1 MGITGHPQLRRATGE
16 SPEITAQELHVKERV
31 IMRRI
36 VSVFVLSLC
45 GMLCQAQTITPVPAD
60 GESTITVTFGALAA
74 AKAVELYSP
83 ANAAAGAACAVNP
96 ANAVAL
102 KAGVPTTAA
111 ASSTSIVLV
120 TDSPL
125 QAGTPLCAALA
136 GGPSGTVVLVKA
148 PAAPPG
154 FDWGHV
160 RAYFTAGALMSQE
173 HDQFS
178 HQDLFLAFRLD
189 KSYWMEA
196 MAKKDGT
203 YEPGLRTYFDTRLT
217 ALPVAV
223 QSCAPAQTS
232 SGSGSSGTSPT
243 CSSSTSSSSGG
254 SSTDPTTTTQ
264 AFLNSQKTATLDF
277 AAFYPI
283 YFPHW
288 GVVGKTGKQP
298 VTSHYALF
306 LAPLVEAGFDTTLN
320 GLNQTQQQSGT
331 SSQVQPV
338 GTSSQFYKFYDFGFR
353 LGHDQLFTDSSAA
366 PDEISYLNVAFGRF
380 SNMASLLCP
389 TSKYQGSNTCGAP
402 SGTLPWQ
409 RDWRTRVEGLLQ
421 VPGTGGFS
429 VGFGANVGLHGTRQ
443 ANIVHIEPADDLRFL
458 FGYKFDITKIA
469 SKLAPQHF

>member
-1 MGITGHPQLRRATGE
+1 
-16 SPEITAQELHVKERV
+16 
-31 IMRRI
+31 
-36 VSVFVLSLC
+36 
-45 GMLCQAQTITPVPAD
+45 MLCQAQTIAPVPSD
-60 GESTITVTFGALAA
+60 GESTVTVTFAAQSEAKTVALYTAPA
-74 AKAVELYSP
+74 GVACTVSP
-83 ANAAAGAACAVNP
+83 ANV
-96 ANAVAL
+96 VAL
-102 KAGVPTTAA
+102 KAGVPTSAA
-111 ASSTSIVLV
+111 ANTTSIVLV
-120 TDSPL
+120 TDNPL
-125 QAGTPLCAALA
+125 VSGTPLCASLN
-136 GGPSGTVVLVKA
+136 GGVPGAAVEVKA

-189 KSYWMEA
+189 KSYWV
-196 MAKKDGT
+196 KSKPKGDHT

-223 QSCAPAQTS
+223 QSCAPPQTS
-232 SGSGSSGTSPT
+232 GGSGSSGTSSN

-264 AFLNSQKTATLDF
+264 AFLNSQKTAKLQFGT
-277 AAFYPI
+277 FYPI

-288 GVVGKTGKQP
+288 GVAGKTGKQP
-298 VTSHYALF
+298 VTTNYALF
-306 LAPLVEAGFDTTLN
+306 LAPLMEAGFDTTLN
-320 GLNQTQQQSGT
+320 GLNQTQQQSAT

-353 LGHDQLFTDSSAA
+353 LGHDHLFTDRSAA
-366 PDEISYLNVAFGRF
+366 PEEISYLNVAFGRF

-389 TSKYQGSNTCGAP
+389 ASKFQGNNTCSAP

-429 VGFGANVGLHGTRQ
+429 VGFGANVSLHGTHH
-443 ANIVHIEPADDLRFL
+443 ADVVHIEPADDLRFL

-469 SKLAPQHF
+469 SKLAPQKF